1 MLTFERRNSKT
12 LTFLAQLDRYGKLL
26 ASENEEGGE
35 ISLGWLI
42 KEANGKELWQI
53 FAGQETKL
61 HIG

>member
-1 MLTFERRNSKT
+1 MEDDI
-12 LTFLAQLDRYGKLL
+12 FLAQLDRYGKLL

-42 KEANGKELWQI
+42 KEANGKEMWQI
-53 FAGQETKL
+53 FAGQEAKI